1 MEDNPTTIEMLLE
14 KAENYTKTS
23 IELAKLQA
31 VDKVADV
38 VSSLVSVIVIAIVV
52 GIFLMLTNLGLA
64 FWLGELLGNT
74 YYGFFALAGFYLLVA
89 LLVVSMKKQLVKI
102 PVSNMLITSLLKE
115 KQR

>member
-1 MEDNPTTIEMLLE
+1 MLLE

-52 GIFLMLTNLGLA
+52 GVILMLTNLGLA
-64 FWLGELLGNT
+64 FWLGELFGNT
-74 YYGFFALAGFYLLVA
+74 YYGFFTLAGFYLLIA
-89 LLVVSMKKQLVKI
+89 LVVISMNKQLIKI
-102 PVSNMLITSLLKE
+102 PVSNILITSLLKE